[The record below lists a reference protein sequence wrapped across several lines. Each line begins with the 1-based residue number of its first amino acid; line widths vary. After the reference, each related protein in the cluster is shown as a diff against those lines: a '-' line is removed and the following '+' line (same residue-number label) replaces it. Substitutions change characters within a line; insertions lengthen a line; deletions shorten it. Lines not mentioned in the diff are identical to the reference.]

1 MEVMGRAR
9 ACSHSSGYLWVAPG
23 KSAAVAGRA
32 YLEDS
37 GRVRQGWGFLV
48 DPPLPAWGLSWGTL
62 GKSSHQDPARE
73 MTGQFLNGHGPAS
86 IQVYRRGISQDVTRG
101 SEICLLCG
109 WKVCA
114 PGQAD
119 ACPTLSGSPLT
130 LPAHH
135 HASSPLRPPVPD
147 PGELPLSIPPANTT
161 KELGLLIPFSP
172 EGCAALK
179 MGFIICGMEYKM
191 KI

>member
-23 KSAAVAGRA
+23 KSAAVTGRA

-73 MTGQFLNGHGPAS
+73 MTGQFLNGRGPAS
-86 IQVYRRGISQDVTRG
+86 IQVYIRGISQDVTRG

-114 PGQAD
+114 PGQAR
-119 ACPTLSGSPLT
+119 AW
-130 LPAHH
+130 
-135 HASSPLRPPVPD
+135 
-147 PGELPLSIPPANTT
+147 LPLLSLSLLFCAA
-161 KELGLLIPFSP
+161 GLLQSR
-172 EGCAALK
+172 AASVVMVKPARVCRPAWPSLTQLPQD
-179 MGFIICGMEYKM
+179 
-191 KI
+191 